1 MKTFAAFL
9 AAVFLSFPI
18 SAANLLNNPNFNS
31 NVAGWTASSS
41 TILSASWNGIDAIGS
56 TTSGS
61 VTIRNTTDFANGA
74 GPYLGQCI
82 AVTAGAAYDIAAKIH
97 IPGNQDRT
105 GYVSTYV
112 AFYDAPGC
120 GETFLTNFG
129 GDGPF
134 APTGRFI
141 GSGTTNIIA
150 PAGARSASVG
160 VITVKNQSGGSF
172 EASVDDIFFGPT
184 GGCVPAATQ
193 MCLANSRFAVSA
205 DFQTPDGTFGI
216 GNAIQ
221 LTADSGYFWF
231 FGPDNV
237 EIIVKVLNACGGAGP
252 RYWVFSGGLTNVR
265 VILTI
270 DDRET
275 GQRKTYENPQGR
287 AFAPIQ
293 DTNAFATC
301 P

>member
-1 MKTFAAFL
+1 MKTFAVFM
-9 AAVFLSFPI
+9 AAGFLSFPI

-31 NVAGWTASSS
+31 NLDGWTASNS

-61 VTIRNTTDFANGA
+61 ATLRNTWAIANGA
-74 GPYLGQCI
+74 GPYLGQCV
-82 AVTAGAAYDIAAKIH
+82 AVTAGAGYDIGAKIH
-97 IPGNQDRT
+97 IPGSQDRT
-105 GYVSTYV
+105 GFVGTYV
-112 AFYDAPGC
+112 AFYDAPSC
-120 GETFLTNFG
+120 GGTFLTNFG
-129 GDGPF
+129 GGGPT

-141 GSGTTNIIA
+141 GSGATNIIA
-150 PAGARSASVG
+150 PGGAQSASVG
-160 VITVKNQSGGSF
+160 LKSVKDQPGGSF

-184 GGCVPAATQ
+184 GGCVPATTQ

-205 DFQTPDGTFGI
+205 GFQTPDGTFGV

-237 EIIVKVLNACGGAGP
+237 ELIVKVLNACGGAGP

-270 DDRET
+270 DDTAT